1 LQAQQRELQNTN
13 AELEEKAVQLARQN
27 SAIEVKN
34 AEIELA
40 RRELEDRA
48 EQLALSSKYKSEF
61 LANMSHELR
70 TPLNSLL
77 ILAKLLAEN
86 PEGTLTARQVEFA
99 VSIRDAGYDLLALIS
114 DILDLSKVEA
124 GKMDIAI
131 RPVRLSALCR
141 DLEQTFLPIAN
152 QQELNFSVLV
162 DRWLPD
168 TIPTD
173 EHRVQQILKNL
184 LSNAFKFTDKGSV
197 SLRVSA
203 EQDGS
208 VCAFSVTDT
217 GIGIESGKLAMIFEA
232 FQQAEGTTN
241 RRFGGT
247 GLGLSI
253 SREIASL
260 LGGRITVES
269 VPGKGSTF
277 TLLLPIGP
285 LGTKVE
291 LPGDVREPAAA
302 EPVFTVDAPADQYIF
317 APEGDSALV
326 AGRRVLIVDDDV
338 RNVYALTS
346 ALEDRGLE
354 VLCATS
360 GQEGIDLLKS
370 NPTTD
375 LVLMDIMMPEMD
387 GHEAT
392 RAIRG
397 IEAFRQLPIIALTA
411 KAMPGD
417 RENSLAAGASDYI
430 TKPVDLDKL
439 LNLMRVW
446 LYR

>member
-1 LQAQQRELQNTN
+1 
-13 AELEEKAVQLARQN
+13 
-27 SAIEVKN
+27 
-34 AEIELA
+34 
-40 RRELEDRA
+40 
-48 EQLALSSKYKSEF
+48 
-61 LANMSHELR
+61 
-70 TPLNSLL
+70 
-77 ILAKLLAEN
+77 
-86 PEGTLTARQVEFA
+86 
-99 VSIRDAGYDLLALIS
+99 
-114 DILDLSKVEA
+114 
-124 GKMDIAI
+124 
-131 RPVRLSALCR
+131 
-141 DLEQTFLPIAN
+141 
-152 QQELNFSVLV
+152 
-162 DRWLPD
+162 
-168 TIPTD
+168 
-173 EHRVQQILKNL
+173 
-184 LSNAFKFTDKGSV
+184 
-197 SLRVSA
+197 
-203 EQDGS
+203 
-208 VCAFSVTDT
+208 
-217 GIGIESGKLAMIFEA
+217 MIFEA

-253 SREIASL
+253 SREIAAL

-291 LPGDVREPAAA
+291 LPGDVREPVAA
-302 EPVFTVDAPADQYIF
+302 EPVFTVDAPAEHYIF
-317 APEGDSALV
+317 SPEGDSSLV

-346 ALEDRGLE
+346 ALEDRGIE

>member
-1 LQAQQRELQNTN
+1 
-13 AELEEKAVQLARQN
+13 
-27 SAIEVKN
+27 
-34 AEIELA
+34 
-40 RRELEDRA
+40 
-48 EQLALSSKYKSEF
+48 
-61 LANMSHELR
+61 
-70 TPLNSLL
+70 
-77 ILAKLLAEN
+77 
-86 PEGTLTARQVEFA
+86 
-99 VSIRDAGYDLLALIS
+99 
-114 DILDLSKVEA
+114 
-124 GKMDIAI
+124 MDIAI

-152 QQELNFSVLV
+152 QQELNFSVLI
-162 DRWLPD
+162 DTWMPD

-184 LSNAFKFTDKGSV
+184 LSNAFKFTERGSV
-197 SLRVSA
+197 ALRVSA
-203 EQDGS
+203 EQEGS
-208 VCAFSVTDT
+208 VCAFSVSDT

-253 SREIASL
+253 SREIAAL

-291 LPGDVREPAAA
+291 LPGDTPEPAPEPAFIAETPA
-302 EPVFTVDAPADQYIF
+302 EPYFLTFDGEP
-317 APEGDSALV
+317 SLV

-346 ALEDRGLE
+346 ALEDRGIE

-370 NPTTD
+370 HPETD

-392 RAIRG
+392 RAIRE

-411 KAMPGD
+411 KAMPRD